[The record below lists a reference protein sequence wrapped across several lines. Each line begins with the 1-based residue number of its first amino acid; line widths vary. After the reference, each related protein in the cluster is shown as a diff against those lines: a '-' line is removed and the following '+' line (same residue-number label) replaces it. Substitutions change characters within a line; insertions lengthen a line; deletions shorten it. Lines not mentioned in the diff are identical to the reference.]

1 MQDFFS
7 YQPFIC
13 HFCASYIQLMTYL
26 KMELVT
32 LGNSLEVMNN
42 WDLSLY
48 CLVTND
54 QLFHFLHS
62 GDFKIA
68 DCKIKQKVNWW
79 KKKHENFQFFQII
92 SLEKINKE
100 FLVCHFF
107 LSFLMSLLFFT
118 HCKALKLLVFS
129 TKGNGNGW
137 FPFKF
142 WLPHFIV
149 QCTICQVDKSSF
161 MR

>member
-1 MQDFFS
+1 M
-7 YQPFIC
+7 
-13 HFCASYIQLMTYL
+13 
-26 KMELVT
+26 
-32 LGNSLEVMNN
+32 
-42 WDLSLY
+42 
-48 CLVTND
+48 
-54 QLFHFLHS
+54 
-62 GDFKIA
+62 
-68 DCKIKQKVNWW
+68 

-129 TKGNGNGW
+129 TKGNGNGR

-149 QCTICQVDKSSF
+149 QGVPISLEWVKSNVLMLRSLRANRATFRKNHILLQKIAFSASF
-161 MR
+161 VNCKIENGIYKQLFRIY